1 MKNKNALLIFI
12 FGFVVLFVGTWEET
26 GITGKDEFWV
36 TMRTPM
42 EMIEQHSYWTLRLN
56 DEVRLQKPPLVY
68 WMMTG
73 FYQLFGIHFWSA
85 RLVGVLSGAGMAA
98 VTSKFYRRLFGRHHL
113 AGHRR
118 RGGGRSP
125 GHAGHAIG
133 FLLPAFRLFSIGG
146 LAGP

>member
-56 DEVRLQKPPLVY
+56 DEVRLQNPP
-68 WMMTG
+68 W
-73 FYQLFGIHFWSA
+73 
-85 RLVGVLSGAGMAA
+85 
-98 VTSKFYRRLFGRHHL
+98 
-113 AGHRR
+113 
-118 RGGGRSP
+118 
-125 GHAGHAIG
+125 
-133 FLLPAFRLFSIGG
+133 SIG
-146 LAGP
+146 